1 MQDPVLQKQEE
12 SKETNIQTVLHTTE
26 GKNNK
31 KKRTSENDRIFS
43 IQFEAAKS
51 VNDLLNL
58 AVLPSLSK
66 NNALKLISS
75 ITNQINSGKS
85 QTVDVETDDRFRHL
99 RKIVKS
105 SGDTRTRAELSN
117 DLSKY
122 SQLSTPAMIAV
133 SMILER
139 VFNTCR
145 CVF

>member
-1 MQDPVLQKQEE
+1 MQAVLQKQEE
-12 SKETNIQTVLHTTE
+12 SKETDIQTEFHTTE
-26 GKNNK
+26 GKNNRK
-31 KKRTSENDRIFS
+31 SKMSENDRIFS

-75 ITNQINSGKS
+75 ITNEINSGKS

-105 SGDTRTRAELSN
+105 NGETRTRGELSN

-133 SMILER
+133 SMRL
-139 VFNTCR
+139 VHF
-145 CVF
+145 